1 MKYKVFLA
9 PFLALPLN
17 LAQAAS
23 GPYQIDLLV
32 FAEQEKLQPEIT
44 SFHIPQNLEGR
55 ALNTAKSESGG
66 TYQLLPSSLSLLKR
80 EAYTLSHRPEY
91 ETLLHYSWIQ
101 PGNNTS
107 AVVISAVE
115 NKGWVIRGKVR
126 VRQSNFYFFNA
137 DLSLSPVDQPNQ
149 ALLIHENRRLKE
161 NNTYYL
167 DHPEVAMLI
176 RIKPFSPTRSP

>member
-9 PFLALPLN
+9 PLLLLPLN

-23 GPYQIDLLV
+23 GPYQIDLLL
-32 FAEQEKLQPEIT
+32 FAEQEKLRPEIT
-44 SFHIPQNLEGR
+44 SFYLPQNLEGR
-55 ALNTAKSESGG
+55 TLNPNQTETGG
-66 TYQLLPSSLSLLKR
+66 NYQLLPTSLSLLKR

-91 ETLLHYSWIQ
+91 ETLLHYTWIQ
-101 PGNNTS
+101 PGNNVS
-107 AVVISAVE
+107 AVVIPSHE
-115 NKGWVIRGKVR
+115 SRGWLIRGKVR
-126 VRQSNFYFFNA
+126 VRQGNFYFFNA
-137 DLSLSPVDQPNQ
+137 ELSLSPIDQPNQ

-176 RIKPFSPTRSP
+176 RIKPIK